1 MTFLFLESTPSKILY
16 VTFKSQT
23 PMILSV
29 NCSPFSNHTSI
40 ENGMYVSSENLCIKI
55 ISKPVGKAVISF
67 LIYLLIYKS
76 HFRTIQFIIL
86 ANIKLITHTH
96 LTSPKLTND
105 FFFFLT
111 CPFKFI
117 RTKDFNPQYRLY
129 PFLQLVPE
137 PHLAEF

>member
-1 MTFLFLESTPSKILY
+1 M
-16 VTFKSQT
+16 TFKSQT

-40 ENGMYVSSENLCIKI
+40 ENGMYVSSENLWIKI

-86 ANIKLITHTH
+86 ANIKLTTHTH
-96 LTSPKLTND
+96 LTSPEVTND
-105 FFFFLT
+105 EFFFLDLSFQIHQNQRFQSSIQALPIFAT
-111 CPFKFI
+111 SSW
-117 RTKDFNPQYRLY
+117 TSSGWVLTNT
-129 PFLQLVPE
+129 V
-137 PHLAEF
+137 